1 MNYGSSSSLLIAS
14 LPCCLSMCPVLSLL
28 SLSDPDPPGNSAQ
41 LAEKL
46 KLSDPLVLESH
57 RGDRVL
63 EPDWLVQLRRK
74 HKELEVRPVVPGS
87 LGTPCSPF
95 HSQT

>member
-1 MNYGSSSSLLIAS
+1 MAPPPSFLLPLSPLSFHVPGS
-14 LPCCLSMCPVLSLL
+14 LSCLL

-46 KLSDPLVLESH
+46 KLSDPLVLESR